1 MKREHMTVWSPAVRA
16 TDHMQR
22 HRRLPLA
29 ALVFVLLACCTP
41 GERVSSARMIDV
53 DLKDFAIHASEAVV
67 PAGSVELNVYNAGP
81 ATHEFVVV
89 RTDLPADQ
97 LPIASDGLSVDEEE
111 LNTAGEISDVPI
123 WGTDTIELHLAP
135 GHYVFFC
142 NLDGHYLGGMH
153 LGVAVTTSA

>member
-1 MKREHMTVWSPAVRA
+1 MTVWSPAVRA
-16 TDHMQR
+16 TDHLQP

-29 ALVFVLLACCTP
+29 ALAFVLLACCTS
-41 GERVSSARMIDV
+41 GERASSASTIDV
-53 DLKDFAIHASEAVV
+53 RLKDFEIRASEAVV
-67 PAGSVELNVYNAGP
+67 PAGGVELNVYNAGP

-97 LPIASDGLSVDEEE
+97 LPIASDGLTVDEEE
-111 LNTAGEISDVPI
+111 LNPAGEISDVPI
-123 WGTDTIELHLAP
+123 WGTDTIELNLAP

-153 LGVAVTTSA
+153 VGLAVTADA

>member
-1 MKREHMTVWSPAVRA
+1 MTVWSPAGRA
-16 TDHMQR
+16 TEHLQH

-29 ALVFVLLACCTP
+29 ALAFVLLACCTP
-41 GERVSSARMIDV
+41 GERASSASTIDV
-53 DLKDFAIHASEAVV
+53 RLKDFAIHATESVV

-89 RTDLPADQ
+89 RTDLPANQ

-111 LNTAGEISDVPI
+111 LNRAGEISDVPI
-123 WGTDTIELHLAP
+123 WGTDTIELHLAA

-153 LGVAVTTSA
+153 LGVAVTADA

>member
-1 MKREHMTVWSPAVRA
+1 VRA
-16 TDHMQR
+16 TEHLQH

-29 ALVFVLLACCTP
+29 ALAFVLLACCTP
-41 GERVSSARMIDV
+41 GERASSASTIDV
-53 DLKDFAIHASEAVV
+53 RLKDFAIHATESVV

-89 RTDLPADQ
+89 RTDLPANQ

-111 LNTAGEISDVPI
+111 LNRAGEISDVPI
-123 WGTDTIELHLAP
+123 WGTDTIELHLAA

-153 LGVAVTTSA
+153 LGVAVTADA

>member
-1 MKREHMTVWSPAVRA
+1 MTVWSPAVRA
-16 TDHMQR
+16 TDQLER

-29 ALVFVLLACCTP
+29 ALAFVLLACCTP
-41 GERVSSARMIDV
+41 GERASSARTIDV
-53 DLKDFAIHASEAVV
+53 NLKDFAIHASEAVV

>member
-1 MKREHMTVWSPAVRA
+1 VWSPAVRA
-16 TDHMQR
+16 IEHLQR

-29 ALVFVLLACCTP
+29 ALFFVLLACCSP
-41 GERVSSARMIDV
+41 GERVSSASTVDV
-53 DLKDFAIHASEAVV
+53 RLKDFAIHASEAVV

-97 LPIASDGLSVDEEE
+97 LPIASDGLTVDEEA
-111 LNTAGEISDVPI
+111 LNPTGEISDMPI
-123 WGTDTIELHLAP
+123 WGTHTIELHLAP

-153 LGVAVTTSA
+153 VGLAVSPDA